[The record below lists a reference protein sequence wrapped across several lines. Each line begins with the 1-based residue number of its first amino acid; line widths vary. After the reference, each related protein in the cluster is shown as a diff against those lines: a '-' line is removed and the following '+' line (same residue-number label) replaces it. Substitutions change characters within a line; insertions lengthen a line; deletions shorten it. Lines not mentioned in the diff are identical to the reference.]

1 MWHAL
6 LPSQQEMYR
15 KLNKLNSKEEIEKEN
30 DADLARDLARIMSG
44 NMSFSQWNK
53 QRSARSFEL
62 NTKKQ
67 MQKKSSGKIGS
78 L

>member
-1 MWHAL
+1 
-6 LPSQQEMYR
+6 MYR

-30 DADLARDLARIMSG
+30 DEDLARIMSG
-44 NMSFSQWNK
+44 NMSFSQWNN

-62 NTKKQ
+62 NAKKL